1 MIIMVIIMVIDI
13 AAAIA
18 TTAIGWFA
26 FLLVCRFRLVVTFL
40 VMAAMLRP
48 RLIAF
53 SAAVAFVAAMMAF
66 LMVGSGLLV
75 PRLRLVVIVMMVIV
89 IVVVMIIVVVIIVV
103 IVVVVVV
110 VVVIIVGLVVA
121 LCNNMFAVVFAV
133 VPAVVSV
140 AVASVVPAIAT
151 VAESTVA
158 AIASV

>member
-1 MIIMVIIMVIDI
+1 MIIMVIVDI

-26 FLLVCRFRLVVTFL
+26 FLLVCRFRLVVAFL

-53 SAAVAFVAAMMAF
+53 TAAVACVAAMMAF
-66 LMVGSGLLV
+66 LMVGSGPGLLV

-103 IVVVVVV
+103 IVVMVVV

-140 AVASVVPAIAT
+140 AMASVVPAKAT